1 MTAPVQLVALKPPIG
16 RKTWRK
22 QKRYKRL
29 YSFHCTPRDPKV
41 MRQQWREKG
50 YPENYCP
57 ICNMEKGE
65 CQTEGGK
72 PEA

>member
-1 MTAPVQLVALKPPIG
+1 MTATVQLIALKPPIG

-41 MRQQWREKG
+41 MAKVPSIRRFR
-50 YPENYCP
+50 
-57 ICNMEKGE
+57 
-65 CQTEGGK
+65 
-72 PEA
+72 A